1 MNKDMIVKV
10 LLAGKDMLSGPLKA
24 ASREATQARA
34 ALKAAR
40 DEVKNLERA
49 QRDLAVRR
57 DLSQRLDDHRVKL
70 EAQKRVVEDLRRA
83 FEATDRPTRQLTA
96 NFDAARGKLERL
108 TREEDDHVEKLR
120 AVEARLRSTG
130 LETGDFAEHQE
141 RLRQRIEQST
151 ASIREQQ
158 RELGEL
164 AARQRRQQEINQNF
178 ADARARS
185 GDLMAGGATALGVGA
200 AIAAPAIGG
209 AALGEA
215 YEAELVTIAQRS
227 DMSAEA
233 TDRLGQRIL
242 AAGAAANQTRQEMT
256 AIVDALTAQGDSA
269 DDALVRGA
277 AVARAATAYGEAG
290 DDIARAAGSLRNL
303 NMAASETARGLD
315 IMAAAGKEGNFE
327 FGDMAR
333 AFPSLTSSA
342 ARFGME
348 GSRALA
354 ELAAAAQIA
363 RTGAGSSEEA
373 ATNLNNL
380 LQKIASPQTEKNFA
394 KLGINLR
401 DSLAAGEAAG
411 KSALETIIE
420 LTQRATRGDASR
432 LGYLFEDAQ
441 VQKAL
446 LPLMRD
452 LDEFRAMRDRAL
464 GADGVVERD
473 FQRRMEASA
482 EATDA
487 LRIAADR
494 AAISFGENV
503 RPTLDAGKRAVSGLL
518 QGFVAFSNAN
528 PALVRTL
535 AIGSLVV
542 AALVATIGGLAVA
555 AGAVLIPLAGLKWAV
570 ASLGLTAAGTSKLI
584 VGALGMLRAASV
596 FLLTNPI
603 GLTLTAIGVAGYL
616 IYRNWNRVG
625 PVLGAVWSGIK
636 SGAAAAFGMISKL
649 FLNFTPLGVIVRNW
663 TPISRFF
670 GATFNLVKEI
680 VGLGL
685 DYVKLAI
692 LSFSP
697 LGYLVRNWGP
707 ISGFVSTVWTGV
719 TRGVGLAITTIRN
732 VLANFKPLN
741 EIKAAFA
748 AVWAYFRDLPGRFFE
763 AGANAVNGLV
773 RGVRQHRA
781 AVQDETRRVAG
792 GMVETTRREHDTHSP
807 SRVFAALGRNAMDG
821 LALGVR
827 GGGRAPVDEV
837 RRAAAA
843 MAAAGVVSLGAAG
856 VPAVAAAG
864 GAGPAAAP
872 VINIDVTVVAQP
884 GQSAD
889 QLGQAIAAAVAQA
902 VQGLAPV
909 DGGATFG
916 DPAD

>member
-1 MNKDMIVKV
+1 MNKDMIVRV
-10 LLAGKDMLSGPLKA
+10 LLAGRDMLSGPLKA

-40 DEVKNLERA
+40 DEVKQLERA

-108 TREEDDHVEKLR
+108 TREEDEHVDKLR
-120 AVEARLRSTG
+120 AVEARLRTAG
-130 LETGDFAEHQE
+130 LETGDFGEHQE
-141 RLRQRIEQST
+141 RLRQRIETSN
-151 ASIREQQ
+151 AAIREQQ
-158 RELGEL
+158 RELAEL
-164 AARQRRQQEINQNF
+164 AARQRRQQEVNQNF

-185 GDLMAGGATALGVGA
+185 ADMMAGGATALGVGA
-200 AIAAPAIGG
+200 AIAAPALGG
-209 AALGEA
+209 AALAEG
-215 YEAELVTIAQRS
+215 YEADLVTIAQRS
-227 DMSAEA
+227 DLTAEA

-256 AIVDALTAQGDSA
+256 AIVDELTAQGDSA

-290 DDIARAAGSLRNL
+290 QDIARAAGSLRNL
-303 NMAASETARGLD
+303 NMAASDTARGLD

-348 GSRALA
+348 GPRALA

-380 LQKIASPQTEKNFA
+380 LQKIGSPQTAKNFA
-394 KLGINLR
+394 KMGINLTEA
-401 DSLAAGEAAG
+401 LAAGEASG

-452 LDEFRAMRDRAL
+452 LDEFSAMRERAL
-464 GADGVVERD
+464 GADGVVDRD

-482 EATDA
+482 EATKA

-494 AAISFGENV
+494 AAISFGEHV
-503 RPTLDAGKRAVSGLL
+503 RPALDAGKQAVTDLL
-518 QGFVAFSNAN
+518 DAFADFSEEN
-528 PALVRTL
+528 PNLVRTL
-535 AIGSLVV
+535 AIGSLVI
-542 AALVATIGGLAVA
+542 AGLVATVGALAVA
-555 AGAVLIPLAGLKWAV
+555 AGAVLIPLAGLKWAI
-570 ASLGLTAAGTSKLI
+570 ASLGLTAAGTSGLLA
-584 VGALGMLRAASV
+584 GAFGALRAASV

-603 GLTLTAIGVAGYL
+603 GLALTAIGVAGYL
-616 IYRNWNRVG
+616 IYRNWSRVG

-636 SGAAAAFGMISKL
+636 SGAAAAFGLVNRL
-649 FLNFTPLGVIVRNW
+649 FLNFHPLGFIVRNW
-663 TPISRFF
+663 QPITRLVGSI
-670 GATFNLVKEI
+670 FNLVKEV

-692 LSFSP
+692 LRFTP
-697 LGYLVRNWGP
+697 LGFIIRNWGP
-707 ISGFVSTVWTGV
+707 ISGFVSTLWTGV
-719 TRGVGLAITTIRN
+719 TSGVGLAITTIKN

-741 EIKAAFA
+741 DIKAAFA
-748 AVWAYFRDLPGRFFE
+748 AVWTYFRDLPGRFFQ
-763 AGANAVNGLV
+763 AGADAVNGLV
-773 RGVRQHRA
+773 RGVRGHRA
-781 AVQDETRRVAG
+781 AVQEETRRVAA
-792 GMVETTRREHDTHSP
+792 GMVETTRREHDTNSP
-807 SRVFAALGRNAMDG
+807 SRVFATLGQNAMEG

-827 GGGRAPVDEV
+827 GGGRSPVDEV

-856 VPAVAAAG
+856 VPSIAAASG
-864 GAGPAAAP
+864 SAAPAP

-884 GQSAD
+884 GQSAE
-889 QLGQAIAAAVAQA
+889 QLGEAIAAAVAQA
-902 VQGLAPV
+902 VQGAAPN
-909 DGGATFG
+909 DGGAGFD
-916 DPAD
+916 DPVD